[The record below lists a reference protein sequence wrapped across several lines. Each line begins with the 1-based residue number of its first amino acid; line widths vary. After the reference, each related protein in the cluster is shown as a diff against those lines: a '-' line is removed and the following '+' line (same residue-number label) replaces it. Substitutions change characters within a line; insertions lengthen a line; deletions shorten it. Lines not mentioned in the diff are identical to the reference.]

1 MSEERYLTFALG
13 KGRLA
18 KKTLELFEQIGITC
32 FVIVIDDLL
41 EALSRQR
48 VNIDMPASGKTVYY
62 RAGDEADYLAKL
74 SEVITLRKEGIP
86 TVLSPEITENEE
98 ADQ

>member
-1 MSEERYLTFALG
+1 MIPPESEYRY
-13 KGRLA
+13 
-18 KKTLELFEQIGITC
+18 
-32 FVIVIDDLL
+32 
-41 EALSRQR
+41 SRFRQ
-48 VNIDMPASGKTVYY
+48 N

>member
-1 MSEERYLTFALG
+1 MTGVQTCALPI
-13 KGRLA
+13 
-18 KKTLELFEQIGITC
+18 F
-32 FVIVIDDLL
+32 
-41 EALSRQR
+41 
-48 VNIDMPASGKTVYY
+48 

>member
-1 MSEERYLTFALG
+1 MNVD
-13 KGRLA
+13 
-18 KKTLELFEQIGITC
+18 I
-32 FVIVIDDLL
+32 
-41 EALSRQR
+41 
-48 VNIDMPASGKTVYY
+48 PASGKTVYY

>member
-1 MSEERYLTFALG
+1 M
-13 KGRLA
+13 
-18 KKTLELFEQIGITC
+18 
-32 FVIVIDDLL
+32 
-41 EALSRQR
+41 
-48 VNIDMPASGKTVYY
+48 NIDIPDSGKVVYY

-74 SEVITLRKEGIP
+74 SEVVSLRKQGIP